1 MNFKLQL
8 TRTLAYWLCLVGFM
22 MLLRPTTLPIILFIV
37 PFALLFAAL
46 YSTWHLILQGWATYS
61 GKPVSP
67 GVRRFGL
74 TLVWALLL
82 LLILQS
88 LGQLTLR
95 DSLTVGAI
103 AVIGYLYLLRNRS
116 LPQR

>member
-1 MNFKLQL
+1 MKFKTQL
-8 TRTLAYWLCLVGFM
+8 IRALVYWLCLVGFM

-46 YSTWHLILQGWATYS
+46 YSTWRLILQGWSTYT
-61 GKPVSP
+61 GKTVPK

-82 LLILQS
+82 LLVLQS

-103 AVIGYLYLLRNRS
+103 AIIGYLYVLRNRS